1 MDRIGCLTKNGII
14 EFGRYLQRLSQD
26 GRIPPPRSLLTDV
39 RYSQGSRLCNASVE
53 PRGFASR
60 GEFAR
65 YINSRFEES
74 GYFDDVDEPGVWE
87 WLSLY
92 YFDSVCPQNQDGVRK
107 PKSLQRHLLN
117 PPHPGKTRRHLLRN
131 AYLLY
136 RRYRYLSDVRLDLL
150 LGPPLDQYPQAVTQ
164 IGERERTLNSKGV
177 LIAANRLYLNKST
190 GKPKRGYTSGDAGI
204 LTFGRVVNNLPT
216 RCDLSEMSADA
227 ILALLPPGFS
237 QWLDDGSED
246 EDEIQELRETFAPI
260 QVDQANSAQYPD
272 IERFDSLLR
281 NIKDRSMS
289 NRVAR
294 VRSRFFRDGVITAYN
309 FQCAISGLEL
319 IYSPGSTGQ
328 KHEVEAA
335 HIKPVASGGRDLIQN
350 GLALN
355 RTVHWAFDLGM
366 MWVDRDLKINVSE
379 EVESDRRNEWLLK
392 YRGRM
397 LRLPKTPRYRPS
409 FDALAWHAKNIADAD
424 VQPAA

>member
-1 MDRIGCLTKNGII
+1 MDRISCLTEKGII

-26 GRIPPPRSLLTDV
+26 GRIPPPRSLLTDS
-39 RYSQGSRLCNASVE
+39 RYSQGLTLCNASVE
-53 PRGFASR
+53 PRDFASR

-65 YINSRFEES
+65 YINARFEGAGFFDEVDES
-74 GYFDDVDEPGVWE
+74 GLWE

-92 YFDSVCPQNQDGVRK
+92 YIDSVCPENQDGVRR
-107 PKSLQRHLLN
+107 PKSLQRHLIN
-117 PPHPGKTRRHLLRN
+117 PPRPGKTRRHLLRN

-136 RRYRYLSDVRLDLL
+136 RRYRYLNDVRLDLL

-177 LIAANRLYLNKST
+177 LIAANRLYLDKST
-190 GKPKRGYTSGDAGI
+190 GKPKRGYTSGDAGM
-204 LTFGRVVNNLPT
+204 LTFGRVVNNLPVQ
-216 RCDLSEMSADA
+216 CDLSEMSADA
-227 ILALLPPGFS
+227 ILALLPPEFS
-237 QWLDDGSED
+237 RWLDDDSGD
-246 EDEIQELRETFAPI
+246 ENEIEELRETFAPI
-260 QVDQANSAQYPD
+260 QVDQANSARYPD

-289 NRVAR
+289 NRMAK
-294 VRSRFFRDGVITAYN
+294 VRSRFFRDGVIATYN
-309 FQCAISGLEL
+309 FRCAISGLEL
-319 IYSPGSTGQ
+319 IYSPGNVSE

-366 MWVDRDLKINVSE
+366 MWVDRDLRIRVSE
-379 EVESDRRNEWLLK
+379 EVESDQRNEWLRK
-392 YRGRM
+392 FRGNM
-397 LRLPKTPRYRPS
+397 LRLPRNPS
-409 FDALAWHAKNIADAD
+409 FYPSSDALAWHAKHIAGR
-424 VQPAA
+424 